1 MADLVIT
8 RDEDT
13 CVGCKECIVVCPQSG
28 EDDPNSVVVAA
39 KEKGDPP
46 EVQNYDNCIQCMRC
60 KDHCRCDAIT
70 FDNAHVVEILVR
82 DESLEDVVRRI
93 I

>member
-1 MADLVIT
+1 MADLIIT

-13 CVGCKECIVVCPQSG
+13 CIGCNECIIVCLHSE

-39 KEKGDPP
+39 EEKGDPP
-46 EVQNYDNCIQCMRC
+46 EVQNYDNCFQCMRC
-60 KDHCRCDAIT
+60 SDHCRCDAIT
-70 FDNAHVVEILVR
+70 FENAYLVDILIQ
-82 DESLEDVVRRI
+82 DESLVEVVKRI